1 MEGQF
6 HTPLWGIIAAET
18 SQIVAVFR
26 LCLVLVWCNNN
37 SLQSSFESRKVNN

>member
-6 HTPLWGIIAAET
+6 HTQLWVAVET

-26 LCLVLVWCNNN
+26 LCLVLIWCNNN
-37 SLQSSFESRKVNN
+37 SLQSSFESGKVNN